1 MCGLVGYLY
10 KGTNGFC
17 GSDRDIFEDMLYM
30 DALRGED
37 SVGVAAFYN
46 DGSAE
51 LVKEAL
57 VHVMDFLEEEPYKQV
72 HNALVAKGKAIIGH
86 NRKATKGKV
95 VEENAHPWLIDNRFL
110 FMHNGT
116 LHTWK
121 HLADTEVDSEALG
134 IHLTKCEGDK
144 EKLEEALSKVYGAYA
159 CVWIDQLKEKLYIL
173 RNKERPL
180 FYGLN
185 SFGVA
190 FASEAGFVATACNRR
205 STKVTS
211 WEEIEVETLY
221 EFDLSDNG
229 DVTKPV
235 KTKLEVKKATVSTH
249 KVAKGTGQDVAALC
263 SGTKLKTPKESG
275 GAKGTIFFRD
285 TPSKN
290 SLKRFRKL
298 FIGRSLD
305 FYCDDYT
312 ASSSDDPNKWWLLG
326 ESWIIGA
333 PHQIF
338 GLYTGSEESALDL
351 TDRVVTGT
359 VSEALFDAKLKVFK
373 IYMSNLTTRSYV
385 EEYIHKEKVCH

>member
-1 MCGLVGYLY
+1 MCGLVGVLY
-10 KGTNGFC
+10 KGSNGFC
-17 GSDRDIFEDMLYM
+17 ASDRDIFEDMLYI
-30 DALRGED
+30 DALRGDD

-57 VHVMDFLEEEPYKQV
+57 VHVMDFLEEEPYKKV
-72 HNALVAKGKAIIGH
+72 HDALVAKGKAVIGH

-95 VEENAHPWLIDNRFL
+95 VEENAHPWLIDDRFM

-134 IHLTKCEGDK
+134 IHLTKCEGNK
-144 EKLEEALSKVYGAYA
+144 EKLETALSNVYGAYA

-180 FYGLN
+180 CYGIN

-190 FASEAGFVATACNRR
+190 FASEAGFVATACARR
-205 STKVTS
+205 STKITE
-211 WEEIEVETLY
+211 WEEIEVDTLY

-249 KVAKGTGQDVAALC
+249 KAAKGTGQDVTALC
-263 SGTKLKTPKESG
+263 LGTKRKTSG
-275 GAKGTIFFRD
+275 GVKGTVPFRD
-285 TPSKN
+285 AASRN
-290 SLKRFRKL
+290 SLKRFRKQ

-305 FYCDDYT
+305 FYCDDYN
-312 ASSSDDPNKWWLLG
+312 SSTEADSNKWWLLG
-326 ESWIIGA
+326 ESWVIET
-333 PHQIF
+333 PHQIY
-338 GLYTGSEESALDL
+338 GLYSGSEESALDL
-351 TDRVVTGT
+351 TDRVVTG
-359 VSEALFDAKLKVFK
+359 VISEALFDAKQKIFK

>member
-72 HNALVAKGKAIIGH
+72 HNALVSKGKAVIGH

-144 EKLEEALSKVYGAYA
+144 EKLETALGSVYGAYA

-180 FYGLN
+180 CYGLN
-185 SFGVA
+185 NFGVA

-205 STKVTS
+205 STKVSS
-211 WEEIEVETLY
+211 WEEIEVDTLY

-249 KVAKGTGQDVAALC
+249 KAAKGTGQDVAASC
-263 SGTKLKTPKESG
+263 SGTKQKTSG
-275 GAKGTIFFRD
+275 GAKGTTFFRP
-285 TPSKN
+285 TSSKA
-290 SLKRFRKL
+290 SIKRFRKQIL
-298 FIGRSLD
+298 GRSLD
-305 FYCDDYT
+305 FYCDDYKS
-312 ASSSDDPNKWWLLG
+312 ASDPDSDKWWLVG
-326 ESWIIGA
+326 ESWIVEA
-333 PHQIF
+333 DNQIF
-338 GLYTGSEESALDL
+338 GNYTGSEESALDM
-351 TDRVVTGT
+351 TDRIVTGE
-359 VSEALFDAKLKVFK
+359 VSEVLYDAKLKLFK
-373 IYMSNLTTRSYV
+373 IYLTNLRTSSYV
-385 EEYIHKEKVCH
+385 EKYYGKDKEKAIH